1 MPPQRPDYRHG
12 RIIGAY
18 LQPSFGGKKQRHPA
32 VILSPD
38 SAIIQPADF
47 DPRRGE
53 DNLIVVA
60 GISSQYAK
68 YNYRYIRL
76 PYDSNSSGG
85 HPETRLHSD
94 VAVIIGWYHVI
105 TIDDDRCYWG
115 GDVPR
120 EIMGSINA
128 AAREDIEKR
137 LSKDVTFLTQLR
149 SMLNPP
155 KR

>member
-18 LQPSFGGKKQRHPA
+18 LQSSFGGKKQRHPA

-38 SAIIQPADF
+38 SAIVQPADF
-47 DPRRGE
+47 DPRKGGE
-53 DNLIVVA
+53 NALVVA

-68 YNYRYIRL
+68 YAYRFVRL
-76 PYDSNSSGG
+76 PFDANRPGG
-85 HPETRLHSD
+85 HPETKLHSD

-105 TIDDDRCYWG
+105 AIDDDRCYWG

-120 EIMGSINA
+120 QIMGLINA
-128 AAREDIEKR
+128 AVREDIERR
-137 LSKDVTFLTQLR
+137 LADDVTFLTELR
-149 SMLNPP
+149 SMLGL
-155 KR
+155 